1 MKVIIDACSVIL
13 LGKITILETFL
24 SNMNTL
30 ITRGVYEEVIA
41 GKEKKLFDA
50 LLLERLVNENKIKIS
65 DDFDKNIFVKLSEDF
80 GLGKG
85 EAETIGYAIKNKQTI
100 IITDNKQG
108 RKTAK
113 IYGLSLSGSIEVIV
127 SLYKSNKIDKN
138 KALNSILNLKKF
150 GWFNDDII
158 NKAMEDI
165 K

>member
-1 MKVIIDACSVIL
+1 MKIIIDACSVIL

-24 SNMNTL
+24 SNKDIL

-50 LLLERLVNENKIKIS
+50 LLLERLASENKIKIS
-65 DDFDKNIFVKLSEDF
+65 DDFDKSISVKLSEDF

-85 EAETIGYAIKNKQTI
+85 ESETISYAIKNKQSI

-108 RKTAK
+108 RKAAK
-113 IYGLSLSGSIEVIV
+113 IYGLLLSGSVEVIV